1 MRTTLILTTA
11 AALSSSCLV
20 HDPVVDPPPPVELA
34 SAYTRASSAPPPE
47 RWWVA
52 FGDPQLTELVGRALA
67 DNLRLEASW
76 ARVRQARALARQA
89 AGGQWPQLTASL
101 GAQRA
106 QNRFDF
112 GDMVI
117 RPKVTQLSAS
127 VAVSYEVDVWRKAN
141 SRAKA
146 AVLDQQASRDEYEA
160 MAMSVA
166 AEVAEAWFD
175 LIAQREQR
183 TLLAAQLETAETFV
197 ELVTLRFREGLGS
210 ASEVY
215 QQRQQVA
222 NLRARMALVDALERV
237 ALHRLAVLLAVSP
250 GSLELA
256 GAITLPL
263 VPELPGTGVPGDLL
277 LRRPDLRAYQRRVE
291 AADWRVAAAVA
302 DRLPSLTLTGS
313 TGVQSS
319 TIGDLLQAP
328 IWSVAA
334 NLLGVLFDGG
344 RRKAEVERSRAVVDE
359 LLAGYGDAVLVAIAE
374 VESALWQERQQLLSI
389 EQLAESVELGR
400 NALRDARARYREGLT
415 DFLPVL
421 TSLVAVHNAE
431 QSLLDARR
439 QALSYRLQLVRALG
453 GTWTREL
460 DAPGDSDDP
469 A

>member
-1 MRTTLILTTA
+1 
-11 AALSSSCLV
+11 
-20 HDPVVDPPPPVELA
+20 
-34 SAYTRASSAPPPE
+34 
-47 RWWVA
+47 
-52 FGDPQLTELVGRALA
+52 
-67 DNLRLEASW
+67 
-76 ARVRQARALARQA
+76 
-89 AGGQWPQLTASL
+89 
-101 GAQRA
+101 
-106 QNRFDF
+106 
-112 GDMVI
+112 
-117 RPKVTQLSAS
+117 
-127 VAVSYEVDVWRKAN
+127 
-141 SRAKA
+141 
-146 AVLDQQASRDEYEA
+146 